1 LIRLILVNKI
11 RITRKVV
18 NYELLYCS
26 FNHNMYYIIDI
37 RDTWLIVMRSKVGKV
52 RYKIVISEIL
62 LLNNYIELFTGN
74 LIIIDY

>member
-1 LIRLILVNKI
+1 
-11 RITRKVV
+11 
-18 NYELLYCS
+18 
-26 FNHNMYYIIDI
+26 MYYIIDI